1 MMDRQDKDLAWML
14 QYENIA
20 WYEDGRVDILD
31 RRVYPI
37 EVRKVS
43 CHSHEEVA
51 RAIKDM
57 VTQSAGPYV
66 ACSMGMA
73 LAAYECRGRT
83 EADQIEYLEKALGLA
98 EIKVVSVKNESEI
111 SFEHNKE
118 NYTLKLI
125 KHRPPKK

>member
-1 MMDRQDKDLAWML
+1 ML

-43 CHSHEEVA
+43 CNSHEEVA
-51 RAIKDM
+51 QAIKDM

-83 EADQIEYLEKALGLA
+83 EADQIEHLEKAA
-98 EIKVVSVKNESEI
+98 HTISHARPTTTWRMQKICESCIEVAKSSACLRYI
-111 SFEHNKE
+111 RCIRSHKRI
-118 NYTLKLI
+118 L
-125 KHRPPKK
+125 H